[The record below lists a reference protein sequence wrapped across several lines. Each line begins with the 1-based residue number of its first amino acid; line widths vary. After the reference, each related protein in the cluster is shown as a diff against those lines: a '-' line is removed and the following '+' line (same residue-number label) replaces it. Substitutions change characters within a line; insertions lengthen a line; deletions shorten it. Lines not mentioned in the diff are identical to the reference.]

1 MRCGFV
7 TIIGRPNVGKST
19 LLNRLVGQ
27 KVSIVGPKPQTTR
40 NRILAIA
47 NKPSTQIVFFDTP
60 GIHKPKRQID
70 RLMMGSVTNSLKSV
84 DLGLLI
90 IDVKKTF
97 GREDEQVIE
106 ILDKAQLP
114 VVLGINKI
122 DARKKN
128 EILPLIELYRQ
139 KYSFVE
145 IVPFSALTG
154 ENVNRLEVVLEN
166 QIPEGRK
173 PLYSE
178 DTITVLPERFFV
190 AEIVREK
197 ILRFTNDEIPHSAAV
212 LVDRWEDAD
221 DFTRIEM
228 SIIVERASQK
238 AILIGRGGKMLKA
251 IGIASRLDIEHLLG
265 RKLYLGLHVSVKSE
279 WRDNMRLLRELGV

>member
-70 RLMMGSVTNSLKSV
+70 RLMMDAVTKSLKSV

-90 IDVKKTF
+90 IDVQKTF
-97 GREDEQVIE
+97 GREDEQAIE
-106 ILDKAQLP
+106 ILGKAQLP

-122 DARKKN
+122 DARKKI
-128 EILPLIELYRQ
+128 EILPLIELYRK

-154 ENVNRLEVVLEN
+154 EIVLEN
-166 QIPEGRK
+166 QIPEGKK

-197 ILRFTNDEIPHSAAV
+197 ILRFTNDEVPHSAAV
-212 LVDRWEDAD
+212 RVDRWEDAD
-221 DFTRIEM
+221 DLTRIEM
-228 SIIVERASQK
+228 SIFVERASQK
-238 AILIGRGGKMLKA
+238 AILIGRGGKMLKD
-251 IGIASRLDIEHLLG
+251 IGTASRLDIEQLLG